1 MDTLDHVVRCRVDG
15 DHVRSTARERT
26 GVVSQ
31 TLVVSGRVGEG
42 GLRTRGRGGGCAS
55 YAIVVMGASYAIVVM
70 GASYAIVVMDA
81 SYAIVVMGRMS
92 GVWSGWQRGSAVVSA
107 EERW

>member
-70 GASYAIVVMDA
+70 DA